1 MAKSEHAKK
10 VDAFLKTEAV
20 GEYLKSLNFRK
31 RHHTFNKILEPGLVH
46 VISFQKGAYQASN
59 PPDAPP
65 YRINLYGRFT
75 INLSVYVSEIREI
88 EWNSDTQPA
97 WSPNKFI
104 PEMDCHIRKRI
115 GQIMP
120 EERDTWWGLQSDV
133 EQLSAHVFFLLQEY
147 GLPFLAN
154 YNSRELTIQELE
166 RGRSTALV
174 YGLYES
180 IMLWK
185 QGKQEQAKNV
195 LIEDYQTYLIERPNF
210 TKRILKLAD
219 RMGIQLLSEI

>member
-1 MAKSEHAKK
+1 MTKSEHAKK

-20 GEYLKSLNFRK
+20 GGYLKSLGFRK

-46 VISFQKGAYQASN
+46 VISFQMGAYQVGN
-59 PPDAPP
+59 PPEAPP
-65 YRINLYGRFT
+65 HRVNLYGKFT
-75 INLSVYVSEIREI
+75 INLSVYISEIREI
-88 EWNSDTQPA
+88 EWNTGAQPV
-97 WSPNKFI
+97 WSPKKFI

-115 GQIMP
+115 GQVMP
-120 EERDTWWGLQSDV
+120 EERDTWWGLQADV
-133 EQLSAHVFFLLQEY
+133 DLLSAHVFFLLQEY

-154 YNSRELTIQELE
+154 YNSRESTIRELE
-166 RGRSTALV
+166 RGRPTALV

-185 QGKQEQAKNV
+185 LGKQEEAKNV
-195 LIEDYQTYLIERPNF
+195 LQEDYQRYLIERPNF

-219 RMGIQLLSEI
+219 RMGISIS